1 MKNNPSVAAGLE
13 GTTDTYFPIPL
24 LLILDSL
31 HPGLT
36 LLLV

>member
-13 GTTDTYFPIPL
+13 GTTDTYCPIPL